1 MLENATLQ
9 LHRLRQYL
17 SERRN
22 HRFYKCVGE
31 KEMKTTLKDKD
42 IWELSEDQIKE
53 QLLNHLLAG
62 KAAYPCDEGSM
73 DCLEGQE
80 RAALRL
86 ESEDF
91 IVEK

>member
-1 MLENATLQ
+1 
-9 LHRLRQYL
+9 
-17 SERRN
+17 
-22 HRFYKCVGE
+22 
-31 KEMKTTLKDKD
+31 MKTTLKDKD